1 MVNNTYKENLFGG
14 QFSMEEL
21 WNESSVEAGPK
32 SYRELVRLGTR
43 IDSAEKKRRC
53 FRILISAIA
62 VAAALAVATLA
73 TYSIARRNYAKSPLE
88 YTRNLVA
95 EYGQTT
101 SVTLSDGTV
110 VHLNSGSTLL
120 YPEQFTD
127 GKRIVFLTGEANF
140 NVAQD
145 PSRPFIVKSSHMDVK
160 ALGTE
165 FCVHSYAGEK
175 TVSTTLSAGKVEV
188 TIPSMNKSYI
198 LEPDNQIVFSP
209 SDKEVSFARVDAKK
223 ILGWEDGYLTFS
235 NASFPEIASVL
246 ERRFNMSINYNA
258 ENMKSNALNVRF
270 MPGESLDDVLGVLVL
285 LIPGSSYK
293 KDADRIYW
301 RF

>member
-1 MVNNTYKENLFGG
+1 MDNNTYKEKLFGG

-21 WNESSVEAGPK
+21 WNESSVEASPK

-43 IDSAEKKRRC
+43 IDSAEKKRRL
-53 FRILISAIA
+53 FRILASAFA
-62 VAAALAVATLA
+62 VAASLAVTAFA
-73 TYSIARRNYAKSPLE
+73 VYSITRRTYAKSPLE

-95 EYGQTT
+95 EYGQTS
-101 SVTLSDGTV
+101 SVTLSDGTL

-120 YPEQFTD
+120 YPEQFSD
-127 GKRIVFLTGEANF
+127 SKRIVFLTGEANF

-165 FCVHSYAGEK
+165 FCVQSYAGEK

-188 TIPSMNKSYI
+188 TIPSVKKSYI
-198 LEPDNQIVFSP
+198 LEPDNQILFSP

-246 ERRFNMSINYNA
+246 ERRFNVSISYNA
-258 ENMKSNALNVRF
+258 ENMKRNALNVRF
-270 MPGESLDDVLGVLVL
+270 MPGESLDDVLDVLAL
-285 LIPGSSYK
+285 LIPGSGYR